1 MAFAL
6 RAELRLEPAD
16 ERQVVFATRAAKIK
30 VIFRNPS
37 AESHKST
44 LRYRIFQATSITAM
58 PVGSEQVWK
67 ELEVLGG
74 QTVLETVEVTLP
86 AVKVATPFLAR
97 WRDDAGHVLGHTT
110 ILACPGDQLAR
121 FGTDGVGSAI
131 GVFDRR
137 GKLFPVLSRA
147 GLPCERLET
156 LEQLSNFSGRLTIVV
171 MDAEDEMLQ
180 RELREK
186 LARLAAAGRVL
197 LSLRPPSA
205 REDPG
210 DRTVGVV
217 RLGTGVLVTAG
228 LDDIRGLETSAA
240 AQLQLVRF
248 CEIAFKPERLIS
260 ATVP

>member
-1 MAFAL
+1 MTSNRAEPSGVVRRRVCGFHWLRRAGAGRSSKTAAGAPLMNSSNRGFVMGVALFGLAFAL

-156 LEQLSNFSGRLTIVV
+156 LEQLNRRVGDGRL
-171 MDAEDEMLQ
+171 
-180 RELREK
+180 R
-186 LARLAAAGRVL
+186 
-197 LSLRPPSA
+197 
-205 REDPG
+205 
-210 DRTVGVV
+210 
-217 RLGTGVLVTAG
+217 
-228 LDDIRGLETSAA
+228 
-240 AQLQLVRF
+240 
-248 CEIAFKPERLIS
+248 
-260 ATVP
+260 